1 MFGDDYWN
9 QAANNAQNYAEQMV
23 LMEEQLEAEKGKK
36 KADADKVKEYEQ
48 GIAEIKQKI
57 NEEFNGVIEE
67 IIGGSSQDIAE
78 QLGDAFFEAFQNG
91 EDAAAAWG
99 EAVDKIVAD
108 VIKKMF
114 IQQFLTENIAKIFD
128 KYKEK
133 WFNEDGSFVGWDT
146 FQETMGEFS
155 SDLKGASS
163 FALEAFENMPEDIK
177 ELFSGDATRSA
188 AEKGIQSI
196 SQDSADEMNGR
207 MTAIQGHTYSI
218 NENTKLLVQINQNML
233 YAVLEIQDN
242 TERIYRCVAGIEQGL
257 SDTRAGINV
266 LNRSVRKIA

>member
-23 LMEEQLEAEKGKK
+23 LMEQQLEAEKSKK
-36 KADADKVKEYEQ
+36 KTDKDKVNEYEQ

-57 NEEFNGVIEE
+57 NDEFNGVIEE
-67 IIGGSSQDIAE
+67 IIGGSAQDIAE

-99 EAVDKIVAD
+99 DAVDKIVAD

-114 IQQFLTENIAKIFD
+114 VQQFLTENIAKIFD
-128 KYKEK
+128 KYKQK
-133 WFNEDGSFVGWDT
+133 WFNEDGSFIGWEA
-146 FQETMGEFS
+146 FQETMGAFS

-163 FALEAFENMPEDIK
+163 FALEAFEHMPEDIK
-177 ELFSGDATRSA
+177 ALFSGDATRSA

-207 MTAIQGHTYSI
+207 MTAMQGHTYSI
-218 NENTKLLVQINQNML
+218 NENTKLLVQINKDIL
-233 YAVLEIQDN
+233 YAVLEIQGN
-242 TERIYRCVAGIEQGL
+242 TERIYRYMAGIEQEM
-257 SDTRAGINV
+257 SDIRAGIAV
-266 LNRSVRKIA
+266 LNRNFRKIA